1 MSSDKKHSIYVLRVE
16 VAVGGHYAAA
26 AAAAAAT
33 AATAVTTATILLK
46 SLNS

>member
-26 AAAAAAT
+26 AAT

-46 SLNS
+46 SLYS